1 MQTQPG
7 FLRFSHMDDF
17 ADGSSPRRS
26 SDTNTSNSTN
36 STGMPLPEPDLES
49 ASDGMRGVQMPEP
62 KMRKR
67 MEFKGRHIQMMSLGS
82 SVYIILLNE

>member
-1 MQTQPG
+1 
-7 FLRFSHMDDF
+7 
-17 ADGSSPRRS
+17 
-26 SDTNTSNSTN
+26 
-36 STGMPLPEPDLES
+36 MPLPEPDLES